1 MKSGNNEYR
10 IFNNLNIKTE
20 SEYENILDIW
30 KKEKPYIEK
39 RIDLYIFPLNLEKSL
54 NERFGL
60 KFRNVSISNNN
71 FSASKLEL
79 KIRNN
84 KTKEGIENWSKI
96 IRKNFEPFNILTIIN
111 NSDKNSDNEIKI
123 NLNGIFYSLNLVKT
137 LEIIKKILSSFN
149 NNEILNYLKSFD
161 NFPFGFVLT
170 FKNRYNNNFEEDV
183 MIKSYYF
190 AVSGTKNET
199 LEAKSCFKRSF
210 CIENEV
216 NKNLIGN
223 LNKKLKDYIIAGYPE
238 ELLSMF
244 IKNKIA
250 KI

>member
-1 MKSGNNEYR
+1 M
-10 IFNNLNIKTE
+10 
-20 SEYENILDIW
+20 
-30 KKEKPYIEK
+30 
-39 RIDLYIFPLNLEKSL
+39 
-54 NERFGL
+54 
-60 KFRNVSISNNN
+60 
-71 FSASKLEL
+71 LEL

-96 IRKNFEPFNILTIIN
+96 IRKNFESFDILTIIN
-111 NSDKNSDNEIKI
+111 NSDNNSNNEIKI

-137 LEIIKKILSSFN
+137 LEIIKKNLSSFN

-216 NKNLIGN
+216 NKNLIDN

-238 ELLSMF
+238 ELLSML
-244 IKNKIA
+244 IKNK
-250 KI
+250 